1 MCCSRILTSFIDFLL
16 LWKAILANILSW
28 IKFFGRTERE
38 IQLECHLEIYPEFD
52 RYLMWNWWF
61 PAGFFSCKMSHLQA
75 NFCISEHRQLHSSK
89 FLHIFRFDSI
99 WIITCLF
106 GLDTFREGFEHPFWA
121 CSYQVNSRP
130 GVPEICKNS

>member
-1 MCCSRILTSFIDFLL
+1 MDQARQNSSSKKLCCSRILTSFIDFLL

-75 NFCISEHRQLHSSK
+75 NFCISEQRQLHSSK
-89 FLHIFRFDSI
+89 FSDIFKFDAISMRLIYYFDI
-99 WIITCLF
+99 WASFDLAILQYF
-106 GLDTFREGFEHPFWA
+106 
-121 CSYQVNSRP
+121 
-130 GVPEICKNS
+130 